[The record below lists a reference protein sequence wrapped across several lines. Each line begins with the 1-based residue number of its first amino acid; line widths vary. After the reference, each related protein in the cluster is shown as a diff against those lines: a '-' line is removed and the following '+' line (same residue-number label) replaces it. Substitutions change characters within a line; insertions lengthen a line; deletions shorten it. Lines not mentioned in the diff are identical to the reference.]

1 MLDGD
6 VDRATCAAVPDV
18 DDGGTPQNRV
28 LAGHPSIVPS
38 SRVDQAGGVGL
49 IDPME

>member
-1 MLDGD
+1 VRFGDRLDP
-6 VDRATCAAVPDV
+6 RAAVPDV
-18 DDGGTPQNRV
+18 DDGVTPQNRV
-28 LAGHPSIVPS
+28 LAGYPSMCSS